1 MEKGLKAIDWEFD
14 EETQELLEDI
24 AIKPPGELLQ
34 ALSNLFRGLIGA
46 RGADDETCEYVAE
59 HLFNMSQSIASEK
72 LTPKSE

>member
-14 EETQELLEDI
+14 EETKELLEDI
-24 AIKPPGELLQ
+24 AIKTPGELLQ

-46 RGADDETCEYVAE
+46 RGTDNETCEYVAE

-72 LTPKSE
+72 LPQKSE